1 MKQMEL
7 LNPIFNSSNRPKEI
21 PSIKENV
28 QKRSITKEE
37 GRQTR
42 SDKKKDVKIPLSEEE
57 RQMVKRVARRK
68 GWSLIMNLLW
78 KIFYGYFTVILYSS
92 ISLEI

>member
-57 RQMVKRVARRK
+57 RQMVKRVARRR
-68 GWSLIMNLLW
+68 G
-78 KIFYGYFTVILYSS
+78 GA
-92 ISLEI
+92 

>member
-57 RQMVKRVARRK
+57 RQMVKRVARRM
-68 GWSLIMNLLW
+68 G
-78 KIFYGYFTVILYSS
+78 GA
-92 ISLEI
+92 

>member
-7 LNPIFNSSNRPKEI
+7 LNLIFNSSNRPKEI

-28 QKRSITKEE
+28 RKRSITKEE

-57 RQMVKRVARRK
+57 RQMVKRVARRR
-68 GWSLIMNLLW
+68 G
-78 KIFYGYFTVILYSS
+78 GA
-92 ISLEI
+92 